1 MTALAFIVGCL
12 PLWVATG
19 SGAAS
24 RRILGTV
31 VVGGM
36 TLSTVLGLIFIP
48 VTFSVVE
55 YLSHRL
61 TRGGG
66 GTTMD
71 SMCGPQIP
79 AKTKPEITIAA
90 KAHSEGGQA

>member
-1 MTALAFIVGCL
+1 
-12 PLWVATG
+12 
-19 SGAAS
+19 
-24 RRILGTV
+24 
-31 VVGGM
+31 
-36 TLSTVLGLIFIP
+36 
-48 VTFSVVE
+48 VE

-79 AKTKPEITIAA
+79 AKTKPEIPIAA